1 MSGPN
6 EERETAGAKSTS
18 GGKDR
23 PLSSVQGSSLGRAF
37 ALGPNG
43 NRLLNE
49 ELGKDERP
57 TPNDRVLEIGLL
69 WGDTVID
76 IRTFKPGT
84 PVKIGP
90 GEGAQF
96 RLYDE
101 AVGEGFE
108 LVTPSGSD
116 SVIHVPP
123 GAKMIVRREAQ
134 ERTATGDVP
143 LALDER
149 ALVDL
154 GTTHLVLRWIKPAK
168 QSKTGFFDSAD
179 FYFTKVLSVVF
190 LAHLVLLI
198 GFWITPL
205 NNDLLSEDLFRN
217 PNNLV
222 KTIITQPVKKK
233 IDLSGVKEGA
243 KPKDK
248 EGKFGKKEAKKE
260 ETQPSKKGAP
270 IVDPKKREDDRQ
282 KIAKAGL
289 LKALNSADGAVS
301 NIFGPGGI
309 GTGLN
314 NALGGLK
321 GGAGMGDAH
330 GVGGLGSRGTG
341 PGGGGTGLGIGGLG
355 TKGTGRGRGGYG
367 DLDLGGRGKGETR
380 IVPGRTIVQGSLS
393 KDIIAKIVRQHQNE
407 IKYCYEQELNKN
419 PNLYGKISVAF
430 TIDGTGDVS
439 DATVNETTM
448 NNQNVENCMAVHIRR
463 WKFPEPKGGGQV
475 FVTYPW
481 VFKASGSDE

>member
-1 MSGPN
+1 MSGPQEDKSMN
-6 EERETAGAKSTS
+6 GKAGATALSNAQGTS
-18 GGKDR
+18 
-23 PLSSVQGSSLGRAF
+23 VGRAF

-43 NRLLNE
+43 NRFLNE
-49 ELGKDERP
+49 ELTADERP
-57 TPNDRVLEIGLL
+57 TPQDRVLEIALL

-76 IRTFKPGT
+76 VRTFKAGSS
-84 PVKIGP
+84 VKIGP
-90 GEGAQF
+90 RDDAQF

-101 AVGEGFE
+101 SVGEGFE
-108 LVTPSGSD
+108 LVTASGNEFA
-116 SVIHVPP
+116 IHGPP
-123 GAKMIVRREAQ
+123 GARMIVRKEGRERPAS
-134 ERTATGDVP
+134 GDVT
-143 LALDER
+143 LAIDER

-205 NNDLLSEDLFRN
+205 NNELLSEDLFKN
-217 PNNLV
+217 PSNLV
-222 KTIITQPVKKK
+222 KTIIKAPEKKK
-233 IDLSGVKEGA
+233 LDLSGVKEGA

-260 ETQPSKKGAP
+260 EAQPSKKGAP

-355 TKGTGRGRGGYG
+355 TKGSGRGRGGYG

-419 PNLYGKISVAF
+419 PNLYGKVSVAF

-448 NNQNVENCMAVHIRR
+448 NNPNVENCMSVHIRR

-481 VFKASGSDE
+481 LFKASGSDE